1 MLPPRPAAPGR
12 PRTTVILPGA
22 VGDPANLLRLADHAV
37 ADEFGPD
44 DRLAQAARNLIAC
57 AAEVVALLPNGD
69 LEAAREALG
78 SARAAVVAATYAV
91 RRFHDNVRT
100 E

>member
-1 MLPPRPAAPGR
+1 MPPPRPASPDWSG
-12 PRTTVILPGA
+12 TTLIPPCEV
-22 VGDPANLLRLADHAV
+22 VDPANLLRLADHAV

-44 DRLAQAARNLIAC
+44 DWLAQAARNLIAC

-78 SARAAVVAATYAV
+78 PARAAVVAATYAV
-91 RRFHDNVRT
+91 RRFHDNART